1 VRGGWSERFRRL
13 PWPWRRGRRR
23 SGRRDWGGRRGRR
36 GRLAVTGAVL
46 AATGVAATVLGIDA
60 PWAPGAANP
69 ACQSVV
75 VPAYFSPSAGW
86 TLADDSRPV
95 PRLMILDI
103 TGIGAGTSPDRKFQ
117 AAVRQ
122 AQAAGIEVM
131 GYSATDYGQRPVAS
145 VEADVRNYA
154 AWYHV
159 TDIFLDESASSSS
172 QLSYYRGLTDYI
184 RQLSPGSTIMLNPGT
199 YPDRQYMSI
208 GDIVMVYENSY
219 AHFSDLEVPSWVRD
233 YPATSFAFSVY
244 ATPGTRLAATIAL
257 SRQRHAGYVYVTDGQ
272 PPDPYS
278 SLPGYWSS
286 ENSII
291 AAACAG

>member
-1 VRGGWSERFRRL
+1 MQGGWSERFLRL
-13 PWPWRRGRRR
+13 PWPRWPGRRR
-23 SGRRDWGGRRGRR
+23 SY
-36 GRLAVTGAVL
+36 RLAVTGAML
-46 AATGVAATVLGIDA
+46 AATGVAATVIGIEA
-60 PWAPGAANP
+60 AGAPGATKP

-86 TLADDSRPV
+86 TRADDTRPV

-103 TGIGAGTSPDRKFQ
+103 SGIGAGTSPERKFQ
-117 AAVRQ
+117 VAVRR

-159 TDIFLDESASSSS
+159 TDMFLDESASSSS

-184 RQLSPGSTIMLNPGT
+184 RRMSPGSTIMLNPGT

-219 AHFSDLEVPSWVRD
+219 ANFPGLQVPGWVRD
-233 YPATSFAFSVY
+233 YPATSFAFSIY
-244 ATPGTRLAATIAL
+244 ATPVNRLAATIAL
-257 SRQRHAGYVYVTDGQ
+257 SRQRHAGYVYVTDGE

>member
-1 VRGGWSERFRRL
+1 VRGGWSERFARL
-13 PWPWRRGRRR
+13 PGPWWRGRRR
-23 SGRRDWGGRRGRR
+23 GC
-36 GRLAVTGAVL
+36 RLAVTGAVL
-46 AATGVAATVLGIDA
+46 AATGVVATVLGIEA
-60 PWAPGAANP
+60 ARAPGAANS

-86 TLADDSRPV
+86 TRADDSRPV

-103 TGIGAGTSPDRKFQ
+103 SGIGAGNAPDRKFQ
-117 AAVRQ
+117 AAVRR

-184 RQLSPGSTIMLNPGT
+184 RRMSPGSTIMLNPGT

-219 AHFSDLEVPSWVRD
+219 ANFPGLQVPSWVRD
-233 YPATSFAFSVY
+233 YPATSFAFSIY
-244 ATPGTRLAATIAL
+244 ATPGSQLAATIAL
-257 SRQRHAGYVYVTDGQ
+257 SRRRHAGYVYVTNGQ

-278 SLPGYWSS
+278 SLPGYWPS